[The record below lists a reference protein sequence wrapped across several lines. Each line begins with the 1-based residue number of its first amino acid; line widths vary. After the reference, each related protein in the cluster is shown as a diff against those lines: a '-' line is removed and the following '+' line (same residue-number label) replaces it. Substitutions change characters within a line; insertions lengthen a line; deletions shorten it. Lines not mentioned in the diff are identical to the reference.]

1 MAATN
6 GIHFQ
11 NRDLAL
17 LAELGEV
24 ALLDTDTIHAR
35 HFPNDKSVRACRRR
49 LRVLKAHDLIQ
60 TVHISVVRTDR
71 VGRMPAIHRLT
82 VEGADLVQ
90 AETGFRPP
98 RTARS
103 EPPKPN
109 TLLHRLGM
117 AKVLLAMNDACL
129 LQGLPKPGWI
139 LEYDSY
145 PNVPPNAKLIERYI
159 LCRDCVRLA
168 GSLRRSWPDAACQLT
183 ISAQGKDWRLTILW
197 EYDRSTEGKD
207 ELVEKLSGLQPL
219 IDTGTWRQFFPN
231 SDDVRVF
238 FVVPSKQRLRNVI
251 ELFRDS
257 PLARYLR
264 FAVAATV
271 IPPRA
276 LQDAIWF
283 TTTGDCRP
291 IIPRQP

>member
-1 MAATN
+1 MATN
-6 GIHFQ
+6 KGIHFQ
-11 NRDLAL
+11 PRDLSL
-17 LAELGEV
+17 LAELGEA
-24 ALLDTDTIHAR
+24 ALLDTPTIHAR
-35 HFPNDKSVRACRRR
+35 HFPKDKSQRACRRR
-49 LRVLKAHDLIQ
+49 LREFEAHDLIQ
-60 TVHISVVRTDR
+60 SVHISVVRTDR

-90 AETGFRPP
+90 AEFGFRPL

-117 AKVLLAMNDACL
+117 AKVLLAMNDACR

-139 LEYDSY
+139 LEYDSH
-145 PNVPPNAKLIERYI
+145 PNVPPNAKLTERYI
-159 LCRDCVRLA
+159 LCRDCIRPG

-183 ISAQGKDWRLTILW
+183 IPAQGRDWRLTILW
-197 EYDRSTEGKD
+197 EYDRSTERKD
-207 ELVEKLSGLQPL
+207 ELVEKLVGLQPL

-231 SDDVRVF
+231 SDDVRIF
-238 FVVPSKQRLRNVI
+238 FVVPSEQRIRNLI

-271 IPPRA
+271 TPTRA
-276 LQDAIWF
+276 IQDAIWS
-283 TTTGDCRP
+283 TTTGDSRP
-291 IIPRQP
+291 IFARQQ